1 MARPRKFDEQTVV
14 RAARDQFWR
23 TGYTATSLDD
33 LMAATGLG
41 RASIY
46 AAFGDK
52 HALFVR
58 AFADYCGEAVAGVRS
73 MLDGSGRAYDR
84 LVALIRAQ
92 AAGVIADVDLQGCLL
107 AKGTAELAGTD
118 TEVAALARH
127 AFEELREALTSA
139 VAQAQAEG
147 DLRADADPQRVAGLL
162 LVTLRGMEAVGKAGA
177 DATMLRDTAEDAISA
192 LPRVID

>member
-58 AFADYCGEAVAGVRS
+58 
-73 MLDGSGRAYDR
+73 
-84 LVALIRAQ
+84 
-92 AAGVIADVDLQGCLL
+92 
-107 AKGTAELAGTD
+107 
-118 TEVAALARH
+118 
-127 AFEELREALTSA
+127 
-139 VAQAQAEG
+139 
-147 DLRADADPQRVAGLL
+147 
-162 LVTLRGMEAVGKAGA
+162 
-177 DATMLRDTAEDAISA
+177 
-192 LPRVID
+192 